1 MTGLVQ
7 VHGMKQLFLTFKT
20 NAICQP
26 KTKFS
31 IPLSRRW
38 EGTKI
43 GLEKGTKIGLEKGTK
58 IGEIKTTIKIF
69 RDDFN
74 FADEE
79 IIKKL
84 M

>member
-38 EGTKI
+38 EGTKEEKERW
-43 GLEKGTKIGLEKGTK
+43 GEVLELLM
-58 IGEIKTTIKIF
+58 
-69 RDDFN
+69 RDRPWR
-74 FADEE
+74 
-79 IIKKL
+79 
-84 M
+84 